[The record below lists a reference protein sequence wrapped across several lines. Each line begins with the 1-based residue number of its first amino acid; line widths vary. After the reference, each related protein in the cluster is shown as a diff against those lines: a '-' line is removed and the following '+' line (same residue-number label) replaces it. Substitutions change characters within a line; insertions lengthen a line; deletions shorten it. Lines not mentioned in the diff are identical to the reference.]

1 MGARSQHS
9 FIGQIYKENSRVLQN
24 QFSLCL
30 GKKEANSKSYAGV
43 MTIGGLDARLH
54 KSYMAFAQETGAR
67 NFYEVYVETVYL
79 RTNRYSNPIRGGID
93 ITRVDLDPIDLNAR
107 GVTLRSEI
115 PYTYLSSSISK
126 AFRRAWRDAVGVD
139 YLKTPLKLSPSQL
152 NALPTI
158 LFQFR
163 GISSID
169 YNSNLDPYNM
179 SGFAGSIDP
188 TSPYD
193 VIVAMSPM
201 QYMEYNEGSTTSTF
215 TSRLYLDAPEG
226 SVLGQNFMQH
236 HNVFFDLDRHLVG
249 FAESHCLYT
258 SLEGKALTVNEMTL
272 FGVETSHHSTK
283 TGTLESG
290 GALKTTYSQHVVVV
304 PLAIGCSILYSVILW
319 KFVVSV
325 IRRPSS

>member
-9 FIGQIYKENSRVLQN
+9 FIGQIYRENSRILQN

-30 GKKEANSKSYAGV
+30 GEKETKSKNYAGV
-43 MTIGGLDARLH
+43 FTIGGLDARLH

-67 NFYEVYVETVYL
+67 NFYEVYVENVYL
-79 RTNRYSNPIRGGID
+79 RTNRYSNTIREGVD

-115 PYTYLSSSISK
+115 PYTYLTSSISK

-139 YLKTPLKLSPSQL
+139 YMKAPLTLSPSQL
-152 NALPTI
+152 YALPTI

-163 GISSID
+163 GLSPID

-193 VIVAMSPM
+193 VIVAMPPM

-249 FAESHCLYT
+249 FAESQCLYT
-258 SLEGKALTVNEMTL
+258 SLEGKALIVNEMAL
-272 FGVETSHHSTK
+272 FGVETSHQSIK
-283 TGTLESG
+283 TGTMEPEETHV
-290 GALKTTYSQHVVVV
+290 TTYSQHVVVV
-304 PLAIGCSILYSVILW
+304 PLAIGCSILYSVIIW
-319 KFVVSV
+319 KFLSV